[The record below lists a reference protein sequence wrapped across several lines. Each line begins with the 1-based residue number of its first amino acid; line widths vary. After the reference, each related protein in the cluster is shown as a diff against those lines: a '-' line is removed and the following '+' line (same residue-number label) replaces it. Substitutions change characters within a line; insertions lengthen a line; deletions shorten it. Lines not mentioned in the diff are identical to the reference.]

1 MQLTNTEVGHS
12 GDGMVTVD
20 FLGEGG
26 EVVSVKM
33 ASDNLEGDAAVNRAR
48 AMMVQLTAFAEDR
61 DMDDDQWK
69 RSDEELEERIEGLAE
84 TDTVLPIASP
94 STDARD
100 SVA

>member
-1 MQLTNTEVGHS
+1 MQHTDTRVDHS
-12 GDGMVTVD
+12 GDRMVTVE

-33 ASDNLEGDAAVNRAR
+33 ASGSLEADAAVDRAR
-48 AMMVQLTAFAEDR
+48 EIMVQLTAFGEDR

-94 STDARD
+94 STDAPA